1 MRILSISESPSLL
14 ADLRLAVAGL
24 ETVDSLVTHEG
35 SLADAAGLPVKGE
48 FDLLLLDATQ
58 DGEREL
64 TGLSRFARLYPRM
77 CVVLISN
84 RESPEL
90 LLQALR
96 LGVKEVVRLP
106 IGRDNLGQA
115 IERLRVRDTSVQQ
128 DEGRIL
134 AFVSCK
140 GGAGTTFL
148 AANIGYALAADQGKR
163 VLLVDINMQ
172 FGDAAMMLAE
182 RTPATSVADVARNVS
197 MLDSA
202 LMKSST
208 LEILPNYHVL
218 AAPSDPSEANAIRP
232 ADIDALLRFARTH
245 FDLVLVDL
253 GRSLDAVSVQ
263 ALDVSDTVVLVLQQT
278 LPFVRDGRR
287 LAEEFRSLGY
297 GPGKVQLVVN
307 RYDKVSDVDVAQ
319 IEKSVALKAIASV
332 PNHYPSVVDSVN
344 QGVAITRLN
353 PKSPVARSVRQI
365 AADLVAERTPAA
377 GSRWLS
383 RVFGRA

>member
-1 MRILSISESPSLL
+1 MKILSISENASLL
-14 ADLRLAVAGL
+14 GDLRLAVAGL
-24 ETVDSLVTHEG
+24 DTVDSLVTHEG
-35 SLADAAGLPVKGE
+35 SLANAAALPVKGE
-48 FDLLLLDATQ
+48 FDLLLLDACH

-64 TGLSRFARLYPRM
+64 TSLSRFARLYPKM
-77 CVVLISN
+77 SIVLISN

-106 IGRDNLGQA
+106 IGRDTLGQA
-115 IERLRVRDTSVQQ
+115 LDRLQVRGSSEQAADGRV
-128 DEGRIL
+128 L

-148 AANIGYALAADQGKR
+148 AANVGYALCAEQGKR
-163 VLLVDINMQ
+163 VLLVDLNMQ

-182 RTPATSVADVARNVS
+182 RSPTTSVADVTRSVS
-197 MLDSA
+197 MLDTA

-208 LEILPNYHVL
+208 LEILPSYHVL

-245 FDLVLVDL
+245 YDLVLVDL

-263 ALDVSDTVVLVLQQT
+263 ALDVADTVLLVLQQT

-297 GPGKVQLVVN
+297 SPGKVQLLIN
-307 RYDKVSDVDVAQ
+307 RYDTVSDVDIAHV
-319 IEKSVALKAIASV
+319 EKAVALKAIASV
-332 PNHYPSVVDSVN
+332 PNHYPSVVDSIN
-344 QGVAITRLN
+344 QGISIVKLS
-353 PKSPVARSVRQI
+353 PKSPVARSIRQV
-365 AADLVAERTPAA
+365 AADLVTDRTATT
-377 GSRWLS
+377 GGRWLS